1 MAKGVPTARSQRYK
15 ATHQAQEP
23 IHSIPPKGKIP
34 TTNFICGNDVL
45 PSLPLNP
52 ITQAEGAQR
61 AFTTVD
67 VLLRSLLQIA
77 SPDTHQHALLQ
88 LITAYFSDCSQW
100 HRESEDR
107 NLVLQQ
113 QLDDSNAK
121 LPQIEVQNAEIL
133 KLEDQLKKSQTVSDF
148 YREQAMKAG
157 VVPSPRRNRTVS
169 SDDDNFTPEQLSQQ
183 LSLALTDIQ
192 VRDFALEQLQLQNTE
207 LKRSL
212 DQVLN
217 SSSETLALHVALFDQ
232 HVHLLAR
239 LNVSNSAVKHYRTQ
253 FLESRTTADHVSAQ
267 LHEVQPKYDKLV
279 AQVSNEDSLFKAM
292 VASKVHGDVFMYYS
306 GYRTTVRKT
315 YTDDLRRLRPHL
327 WPASHADSDSDDT

>member
-23 IHSIPPKGKIP
+23 INSIPPKGKIP
-34 TTNFICGNDVL
+34 TTHSICGNDVL

-52 ITQAEGAQR
+52 VTQAEGAQR

-121 LPQIEVQNAEIL
+121 LLVQNAEIH
-133 KLEDQLKKSQTVSDF
+133 KLDDQLKKSQAVSDF

-157 VVPSPRRNRTVS
+157 VVPSRSRSRTVS
-169 SDDDNFTPEQLSQQ
+169 SDDDHFTPEQLS
-183 LSLALTDIQ
+183 
-192 VRDFALEQLQLQNTE
+192 
-207 LKRSL
+207 
-212 DQVLN
+212 
-217 SSSETLALHVALFDQ
+217 H
-232 HVHLLAR
+232 
-239 LNVSNSAVKHYRTQ
+239 
-253 FLESRTTADHVSAQ
+253 
-267 LHEVQPKYDKLV
+267 
-279 AQVSNEDSLFKAM
+279 
-292 VASKVHGDVFMYYS
+292 
-306 GYRTTVRKT
+306 
-315 YTDDLRRLRPHL
+315 
-327 WPASHADSDSDDT
+327 